1 MINFSQ
7 YIDEAKRWLY
17 GTPTPSLVLAQGCLN
32 KYNLDDTTKLAIIN
46 GALADFVQDL
56 LPKKEMLEDKEQ
68 KVNRFSK
75 AVFCE
80 KIANKVDG
88 LSISLIT
95 AVVDFLI
102 ANNFVAEHPY
112 SAYLYNKLRRMPN
125 SPLTL

>member
-1 MINFSQ
+1 V
-7 YIDEAKRWLY
+7 
-17 GTPTPSLVLAQGCLN
+17 TAQGCLY
-32 KYNLDDTTKLAIIN
+32 KYNLDETTKQAIIN

-80 KIANKVDG
+80 KIANEVDG

-112 SAYLYNKLRRMPN
+112 SAYLYNELRRMPN